1 MPLSMDADAL
11 RAFLVE
17 SFPQALRAG
26 FSVDRVDES
35 GVRLVLPVDDRH
47 LRPGGT
53 VMGPTLMMLADTATY
68 LAVLA
73 ALGPLA
79 LAVTSSLDIHFLRRA
94 RPHVPVWAEA
104 RLVKLGRRLAV
115 ASVELGSGDDVVAV
129 ATVTY
134 TLPESP

>member
-11 RAFLVE
+11 RAFLAE
-17 SFPQALRAG
+17 QFPQALRAG
-26 FSVDRVDES
+26 FTIDRVDEG

-68 LAVLA
+68 LAILA
-73 ALGPLA
+73 SVGPLA
-79 LAVTSSLDIHFLRRA
+79 LAVTSSLDIHFLRRP
-94 RPHVPVWAEA
+94 RPEAPLWAEA

-115 ASVELGSGDDVVAV
+115 AVVELGTADEVVAH

-134 TLPESP
+134 ALPESP

>member
-11 RAFLVE
+11 RAFLADA
-17 SFPQALRAG
+17 FPQALRAG
-26 FSVDRVDES
+26 FVVDRVDES

-73 ALGPLA
+73 VKGPLA

-104 RLVKLGRRLAV
+104 RLVKLGSRLAV
-115 ASVELGSGDDVVAV
+115 ASVELGSAADVVAV

-134 TLPESP
+134 ILPESP